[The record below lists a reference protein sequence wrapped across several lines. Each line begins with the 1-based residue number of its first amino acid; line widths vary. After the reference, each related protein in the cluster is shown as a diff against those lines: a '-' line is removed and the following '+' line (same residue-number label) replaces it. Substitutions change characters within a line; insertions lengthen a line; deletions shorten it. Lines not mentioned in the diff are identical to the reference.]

1 MQTLVRSSL
10 ICSLLGLALG
20 AALGGGCSKGGTDT
34 EIPEAPHDMA
44 VPAPRPDLLPSPDL
58 ATAPR
63 RLLRTFSGCPAAM
76 FEKVQLED
84 DFDSQASLDA
94 NWDWKNDGRFPT
106 PRLTGGS
113 MVFGPHN
120 LDPNQWWNN
129 WSPFTSLP
137 KFGDAV
143 LCVRYRIKPPGGL
156 MPDDNVFNTWFRGG
170 MTVVVAPL
178 RNTVFLNTRTSDTT
192 WDEHGSAPMTFKP
205 DVEQTLE
212 IAIYGK
218 GSRYYAETRNLD
230 TGELVA
236 LAVTYD
242 KLAAQESVGALAW
255 RIKNP
260 VYLDRAI
267 VGTPSQEA
275 AAILA
280 DK

>member
-1 MQTLVRSSL
+1 MASRMKTAACSSL
-10 ICSLLGLALG
+10 LRSLLGLALG
-20 AALGGGCSKGGTDT
+20 AALLGGCSKGGSDA
-34 EIPEAPHDMA
+34 EVPEVPADLA
-44 VPAPRPDLLPSPDL
+44 VPAPRPDL
-58 ATAPR
+58 AMAPR
-63 RLLRTFSGCPAAM
+63 RLLRSFSGCPAAM
-76 FEKVQLED
+76 FDKVQLED

-94 NWDWKNDGRFPT
+94 SWDWKNDGRFPT
-106 PRLTGGS
+106 PRLVGGA

-120 LDPNQWWNN
+120 LDPSEWWNN
-129 WSPFTSLP
+129 WSPLQSLAP
-137 KFGDAV
+137 FGDAM

-156 MPDDNVFNTWFRGG
+156 LQDDNVFNVWFRGG

-178 RNTVFLNTRTSDTT
+178 RNRVLLNTRTSDTT
-192 WDEHGSAPMTFKP
+192 WDEHGSAPMMFKP

-218 GSRYYAETRNLD
+218 GSRYYAEARNLD

-242 KLAAQESVGALAW
+242 KLPAQAAVGMLAW